1 MAEKVMVFNMLK
13 SLKNHMKLIIGIVIL
28 STGTIWALLTFIF
41 APNYQATSQLYIEQ
55 PTAGLPEAGQ
65 IEKSADPQVVE
76 AYSAMIKSSE
86 VLSAAIEETGISLTP
101 AELFEKVTV
110 TNVASSQVLNI
121 TVEDKSRK
129 VAGEIANS
137 LANLAVS
144 EGWKL
149 MNVDNLEII
158 AKASVEEVPPVME
171 ENGLYVLLI
180 GGIFGTI
187 VGILV
192 AFIAELFNML
202 IRTGVLERRRKR
214 SSFQTV
220 FK

>member
-13 SLKNHMKLIIGIVIL
+13 SLKDHIKLIIGVAIL

-41 APNYQATSQLYIEQ
+41 APNYQATSQLYIEL
-55 PTAGLPEAGQ
+55 PAAGVPEAGQ
-65 IEKSADPQVVE
+65 IEKSADPQVIE
-76 AYSAMIKSSE
+76 AYSAMIKSGE
-86 VLSAAIEETGISLTP
+86 VLSAAIEETGISMTP

-110 TNVASSQVLNI
+110 SNIPSSRVLNI
-121 TVEDKSRK
+121 TVEDKNRK
-129 VAGEIANS
+129 NAGEMANLLAS
-137 LANLAVS
+137 LAVT

-149 MNVDNLEII
+149 MNVGNLEII
-158 AKASVEEVPPVME
+158 AKASVEEVPPVLE
-171 ENGLYVLLI
+171 ENGLYALGI
-180 GGIFGTI
+180 GGVFGTI
-187 VGILV
+187 FGILV

-214 SSFQTV
+214 SNFQTV